1 MGRPKA
7 NTTKITLSLSEKA
20 IKALDYFSNHIG
32 LSKSQIVSLSLIN
45 YFMSK
50 DEFRNNS
57 KWEEIVG
64 KEEIEIFEKSN
75 RIKKL
80 SK

>member
-20 IKALDYFSNHIG
+20 IKALDYFSVHIG

-50 DEFRNNS
+50 DEFRNNP

-64 KEEIEIFEKSN
+64 KEEIEIYEKSN
-75 RIKKL
+75 RIKN
-80 SK
+80 